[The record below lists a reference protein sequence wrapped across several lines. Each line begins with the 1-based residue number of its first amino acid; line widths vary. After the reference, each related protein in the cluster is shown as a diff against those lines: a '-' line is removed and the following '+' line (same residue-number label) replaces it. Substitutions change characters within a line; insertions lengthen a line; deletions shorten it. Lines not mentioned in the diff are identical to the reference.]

1 MAKGNNRP
9 SSQNELSFINEL
21 NLGLNL
27 FSPMCENFDDFNI
40 STETPNF
47 ESFMISFDLKG
58 LIHLPTYY
66 KPIHS
71 TCIALILAN
80 KKKSFLMNSTRCSTG
95 LSDHLKL
102 TTTVL
107 RKALSKGNFLKSF
120 SAVITRNLTKR
131 NLKLS

>member
-1 MAKGNNRP
+1 
-9 SSQNELSFINEL
+9 
-21 NLGLNL
+21 
-27 FSPMCENFDDFNI
+27 
-40 STETPNF
+40 
-47 ESFMISFDLKG
+47 
-58 LIHLPTYY
+58 
-66 KPIHS
+66 
-71 TCIALILAN
+71 
-80 KKKSFLMNSTRCSTG
+80 MNSTRYSTG